1 MAESSTVFFLR
12 PFEGNKD
19 ALEIVNAPLNAA
31 RKCDDPQ
38 GGRVPCLRIG
48 LDQKAN
54 HAPRLVSLGRN
65 EESDI
70 ILGMNFSRLQQCYFD
85 FNPDSGQL
93 LLHNTDAKKKTRL
106 LSLVQAIE
114 DGKIV
119 KRRGDSVMAPG
130 REQCAVVLAH
140 GREYILEL
148 RKASFELFAPTR
160 STHDEDYFTER
171 KKIFADQA
179 DDGIATQGNTALGSL
194 WKQLGSKTET
204 TFSVSSTH
212 TYNLRYK
219 GELQPKPDQQ
229 IRYIELEPLGQGG
242 QGKVCKVVDL
252 HDGNHYACKTIVV
265 KENVPQLGI
274 NSKSDFRKLIEKEVS
289 LVKKLRNDNIVPYLY
304 TQGFGIDEDIHIFM
318 PLYEGNLRERL
329 NVLRCKKPEMELYG
343 PRYSRQEEIPKT
355 VESMTACMFHQI
367 LDALQFVHAQAPAI
381 VHGDVKPGNILCQGG
396 HFVLADFGLAHV
408 EGRLRGRYG
417 TKWFMAP
424 ELGRDD
430 NRTTKVD
437 IFGLGVT
444 IVECLF
450 KVPLEHERYHMSEEA
465 WYTIL
470 FDRLNHHSTFYAS
483 MLAEE
488 PQSRPTAQE
497 LAKSQDF
504 LSISQQADCARF
516 GSGRSPPT
524 SPASRT
530 PGPSDK
536 MRWRYSYNSSSQ

>member
-38 GGRVPCLRIG
+38 GGGVPCLRIG
-48 LDQKAN
+48 LDQRPK
-54 HAPRLVSLGRN
+54 HAPQLLSFGRN

-70 ILGMNFSRLQQCYFD
+70 ILGINFSRNQQCYFE
-85 FNPDSGQL
+85 FNTDSGQL
-93 LLHNTDAKKKTRL
+93 LLHNTDTKKKTRL

-119 KRRGDSVMAPG
+119 KRRGDSVIAPG
-130 REQCAVVLAH
+130 TEPCAVVLAH

-148 RKASFELFAPTR
+148 RKASFELFAPKR
-160 STHDEDYFTER
+160 SSHDEGYFTKR
-171 KKIFADQA
+171 KKTFADQT
-179 DDGIATQGNTALGSL
+179 DNGIATQGNTAPGSL
-194 WKQLGSKTET
+194 WKQMGSKTET
-204 TFSVSSTH
+204 NFSVSSTH
-212 TYNLRYK
+212 TYNFRYK
-219 GELQPKPDQQ
+219 GEYQPKPDQQ

-252 HDGNHYACKTIVV
+252 YNGNHYACKTIVV

-289 LVKKLRNDNIVPYLY
+289 LVKKLRN
-304 TQGFGIDEDIHIFM
+304 
-318 PLYEGNLRERL
+318 
-329 NVLRCKKPEMELYG
+329 LYG

-381 VHGDVKPGNILCQGG
+381 VHGDVKPGNILCQGN

-408 EGRLRGRYG
+408 EGRLKGRYG

-430 NRTTKVD
+430 DRTTKVD

-450 KVPLEHERYHMSEEA
+450 KVPLEHEGYHMSEEA

-470 FDRLNHHSTFYAS
+470 FDRLNYHSTFYAS
-483 MLAEE
+483 MLDEN

-504 LSISQQADCARF
+504 LSKSQQADCVGF
-516 GSGRSPPT
+516 GSGTSPPT
-524 SPASRT
+524 SPARRT
-530 PGPSDK
+530 LGPSDK